1 MQQQQNKPKKINMK
15 TFKKLSE
22 ALKMKGEDPCWKGY
36 QMVGMKDKNGKK
48 VPNCVPEETQVLTK
62 EGAVPSTEQT
72 VKVRHKE
79 SGKELIVTRQSLD
92 KYRSVGYEHVR
103 EELTPSSVPEPGR
116 EAIGGRFQSVASKK
130 PTKPAPAVTS
140 EAVKEEPPFDP
151 DPPKKRSVVP
161 GKFGS
166 GYSTARKLARDA
178 MERVSKKYKKPLKE
192 EDDFSKKA
200 QIVKDAAKNKKK
212 TTTSKDDAFQ
222 AEPILSKSQTKNY

>member
-1 MQQQQNKPKKINMK
+1 MK

-48 VPNCVPEETQVLTK
+48 VPNCVPEETQVK
-62 EGAVPSTEQT
+62 
-72 VKVRHKE
+72 
-79 SGKELIVTRQSLD
+79 
-92 KYRSVGYEHVR
+92 
-103 EELTPSSVPEPGR
+103 EELTPSSVPEKGR
-116 EAIGGRFQSVASKK
+116 EAIGGRFQSAAPKK

-151 DPPKKRSVVP
+151 DPPKKKSVVP

-178 MERVSKKYKKPLKE
+178 MEKVSKKYKKPLKE

-200 QIVKDAAKNKKK
+200 QIVKDAVKSKKK
-212 TTTSKDDAFQ
+212 TSATKDDTFQ